1 MGGNESMIGR
11 SARAL
16 TGVFAMALCLAAAGL
31 AAGQGTPTLPASVPV
46 AGGTSDIS
54 FNPDALAALG
64 LRLEAVEQA
73 VVQTPGAPGVRHAT
87 TTFAARADN
96 TLAILRRD
104 GEVVGIG
111 DGALRYLGG
120 FALAWPGG
128 RVDLHEF
135 ALRAGAGTSFGI
147 DLVDAR
153 GVVWLSAERAHYS
166 FSDAAPATFSMRH
179 MNLRLSSRFA
189 QALGRPQLTGTAV
202 GGLAFEAFVRG
213 DAPDAARGD
222 GACRAPWPGP
232 GLRTDIQLMV
242 SDLSGFQDS
251 IYAPRCGLP
260 PLPHGGACTATS
272 TNGRLV
278 LSGDA
283 SMRNIG
289 QTAVPWYA
297 PFSGAHPPHGSDQ
310 HPYLVWNLYR
320 IDRDGRIRQ
329 IGVSAAKHAFYS
341 INKNCG
347 CVGSNTFWPGCED
360 IYSGSNNDNGGSV
373 DEQHLAPR
381 AEIIPFTGQWAR
393 CGSVWDADCDGRM
406 DPGSGARDLYQY
418 RLLAAER
425 DLLPPLADG
434 AEYFFEYGYVV
445 RDDADIYN
453 TMGYRPIRLRKHG
466 ANWRVEIV
474 GANTPQRGFFLGP
487 VINRWVDPAAPPA
500 HAANRELATPLG
512 RARVA
517 VRATDLGDGR
527 WRYTYAVMNLDYA
540 HVQVDPAHPR
550 EPDLRLL
557 ASRGFHRFGVRLPRG
572 VRVGDLRFAGA
583 GSDPGVD
590 WSARVGADAVTWSA
604 PAAGPTLDWGTLF
617 QFEFTVNAP
626 PRPAAQVTLTGAPT
640 PAEAELPYTLAL
652 PGPG

>member
-1 MGGNESMIGR
+1 MIGR
-11 SARAL
+11 SALAL
-16 TGVFAMALCLAAAGL
+16 AGAFALALCGAVVCNVAESAAPLRA
-31 AAGQGTPTLPASVPV
+31 TTLPSSVPV
-46 AGGTSDIS
+46 AGGTAEIS

-64 LRLEAVEQA
+64 LRLEAVERA
-73 VVQTPGAPGVRHAT
+73 TAQTPGMPGVRHAT
-87 TTFAARADN
+87 TTFAARTES

-104 GEVVGIG
+104 DEVVGLG
-111 DGALRYLGG
+111 DGALRYSGG
-120 FALAWPGG
+120 FALAWSGG
-128 RVDLHEF
+128 RVDLHDF
-135 ALRAGAGTSFGI
+135 ALRAGAGTSFGL

-166 FSDAAPATFSMRH
+166 FAAGAPATFSMRH
-179 MNLRLSSRFA
+179 MNLRLAPRFA
-189 QALGRPQLTGTAV
+189 QALGRPPLAGTAV
-202 GGLAFEAFVRG
+202 GGLAFAAFARA
-213 DAPDAARGD
+213 DAPDADRGT
-222 GACRAPWPGP
+222 CRAPWPGP
-232 GLRTDIQLMV
+232 GLRTDIELIV

-297 PFSGAHPPHGSDQ
+297 QFSGHHPPHGSDQ

-329 IGVSAAKHAFYS
+329 IGASAAKHAFYS

-393 CGSVWDADCDGRM
+393 CGSAWDADCDGRM

-418 RLLAAER
+418 RMLVGER

-434 AEYFFEYGYVV
+434 AEYFFEYWYVV

-487 VINRWVDPAAPPA
+487 VINRWVDPVAPPP

-512 RARVA
+512 RARIA

-527 WRYTYAVMNLDYA
+527 WRYAYAVMNLDYA
-540 HVQVDPAHPR
+540 HVQIDPAHRR
-550 EPDLRLL
+550 EPDLKLL

-572 VRVGDLRFAGA
+572 VRVADLRFAA
-583 GSDPGVD
+583 PGSDPGAD
-590 WSARVGADAVTWSA
+590 WTARIGADAVTWSA
-604 PAAGPTLDWGTLF
+604 PAADATLDWGTLA
-617 QFEFTVNAP
+617 QFEFTANAP
-626 PRPAAQVTLTGAPT
+626 PRSAALVTLTGAPT
-640 PAEAELPYTLAL
+640 PAEAELPYTVAL

>member
-1 MGGNESMIGR
+1 MIGR
-11 SARAL
+11 SAIAL
-16 TGVFAMALCLAAAGL
+16 AGAFAAALCGTAACV
-31 AAGQGTPTLPASVPV
+31 AAEQGAPLRATTLPSSVPV
-46 AGGTSDIS
+46 AGGTAELS

-64 LRLEAVEQA
+64 LRLDAVEQA
-73 VVQTPGAPGVRHAT
+73 AAQTPGAPGLRHAT
-87 TTFAARADN
+87 ASFAARADS
-96 TLAILRRD
+96 TLTILRRD

-111 DGALRYLGG
+111 DGALRYRGG
-120 FALAWPGG
+120 FALAWSAG

-135 ALRAGAGTSFGI
+135 ALRAGAGTSFGL

-179 MNLRLSSRFA
+179 MNLRLSPRFA

-202 GGLAFEAFVRG
+202 GGLAFAAFVRG
-213 DAPDAARGD
+213 DASDAARAD
-222 GACRAPWPGP
+222 GVCRAPWPAP
-232 GLRTDIQLMV
+232 GLRTDIELMV

-260 PLPHGGACTATS
+260 PLPHGGACTAS
-272 TNGRLV
+272 SSNGRLV

-289 QTAVPWYA
+289 QTAVPWFG
-297 PFSGAHPPHGSDQ
+297 PFSGKHPPHGNDQ

-329 IGVSAAKHAFYS
+329 IGASAAKHAFYS

-360 IYSGSNNDNGGSV
+360 IYSGSNNDNGGGV

-406 DPGSGARDLYQY
+406 DAGSGARDLYQF
-418 RLLAAER
+418 RLLVTER

-434 AEYFFEYGYVV
+434 AEYLFEYWYVV

-453 TMGYRPIRLRKHG
+453 TMGYRPIRLRKQG

-474 GANTPQRGFFLGP
+474 GANTPRRGFFLGP
-487 VINRWVDPAAPPA
+487 VINRWVDPVAPPP

-512 RARVA
+512 RARIA
-517 VRATDLGDGR
+517 VRASELGDGR
-527 WRYTYAVMNLDYA
+527 WRYTYAVMNFDYA
-540 HVQVDPAHPR
+540 RVRIDPAHPR
-550 EPDLRLL
+550 EPDLKLL
-557 ASRGFHRFGVRLPRG
+557 ASRGFHRFSVALPRRAH
-572 VRVGDLRFAGA
+572 VSELRFADADDEA
-583 GSDPGVD
+583 GND
-590 WSARVGADAVTWSA
+590 WRATTRGGAVTWTA
-604 PAAGPTLDWGTLF
+604 PAMGNTLDWGMLY
-617 QFEFTVNAP
+617 QFEFTADVAP
-626 PRPAAQVTLTGAPT
+626 GAVGAVTVAGAALPEE
-640 PAEAELPYTLAL
+640 PELPYTLAL
-652 PGPG
+652 PLP